1 MNIRDVAALAGV
13 SPATV
18 SRLLNQ
24 TGRVSAVARERI
36 EKVIQTTDYDPGRK
50 SGRIEVNHNPTIG
63 VVIPSLLNP
72 VFSEIVSGIQARAR
86 HFGFSVMIAD
96 TGYERERERQA
107 VVDLIRQRVAGV
119 ILTVASVENNEALSL
134 LREFRFPFCLVHNR
148 SEGNEPSVFVDN
160 YQAGHDVASQ
170 LIASGHTRLG
180 MVAGQFQVSDR
191 ARQRYAGFLSRI
203 DADDSALSEAL
214 IEVDPCDDAPFDH
227 SCLLTMHRQVTAWFC
242 SNDLLA
248 MKLMHYFSR
257 RGIRVPEAV
266 SVVGFDGMSFG
277 QLVSPPLATVRV
289 PHRTMGNC
297 AVDLLFNSR
306 HQTGLT
312 LQRQLD
318 YEMSL
323 RGSVMKRQSPLYCS

>member
-1 MNIRDVAALAGV
+1 MNIRDVAELAGV

-24 TGRVSAVARERI
+24 TGRVSASARERI
-36 EKVIQTTDYDPGRK
+36 EKVIQTTGYAPGRQ

-63 VVIPSLLNP
+63 VLIPSLLNP
-72 VFSEIVSGIQARAR
+72 VFSEIMAGIQERAR

-134 LREFRFPFCLVHNR
+134 LKEFSFPFCLVHNR
-148 SEGNEPSVFVDN
+148 SEEDEPSVFVDN
-160 YQAGHDVASQ
+160 YQAGYDVAAQ
-170 LIASGHTRLG
+170 LIAAGHTRLG
-180 MVAGQFQVSDR
+180 MVAGRFQVSDR
-191 ARQRYAGFLSRI
+191 AKQRYAGFQSRI
-203 DADDSALSEAL
+203 DAGEMAISEAL
-214 IEVDPCDDAPFDH
+214 IEVDPCEDAPFDA
-227 SCLLTMHRQVTAWFC
+227 SRLLSMHRQVTAWFC

-257 RGIRVPEAV
+257 QGIRVPEEI

-289 PHRTMGNC
+289 PHRMMGNC

-306 HQTGLT
+306 HHTGLN
-312 LQRQLD
+312 LQRQLR
-318 YEMSL
+318 YEVNLS
-323 RGSVMKRQSPLYCS
+323 GSVMTRQ